1 MIAKSSSH
9 KSAKGFLSSFA
20 FIGAI
25 AGVGLASY
33 PAQAAFIGQYSG
45 YTVFG
50 GPPDLIPTPQC
61 PLCDSTVNFS
71 VYENTDGN
79 WTDDSEFAN
88 LNTTSLLNGID
99 SSARYV
105 YLYQVI
111 NTNPL
116 PQGEDDLL
124 TFNIAVEEID
134 EDWRDMGTLPYI
146 GPYDGPNPYTSG
158 GYLDGTV
165 FANASR
171 ATEPLDTPGN
181 WEPGPQSDV
190 FPFVTDS
197 NAVNPTRLTY
207 EEIRDDAVEQLNNPV
222 GVASPT
228 QGMSF
233 LFGTEIPAD
242 ATSSVLFL
250 TSNEVPD
257 FPWARTQSGSGEG
270 TSGDV
275 VGVKVSVD
283 NKIPEPTSTL
293 AILGISSLSLIL
305 KRKKISHME

>member
-1 MIAKSSSH
+1 M
-9 KSAKGFLSSFA
+9 
-20 FIGAI
+20 
-25 AGVGLASY
+25 
-33 PAQAAFIGQYSG
+33 
-45 YTVFG
+45 
-50 GPPDLIPTPQC
+50 IPTPQC

-124 TFNIAVEEID
+124 TFNIAVEE
-134 EDWRDMGTLPYI
+134 
-146 GPYDGPNPYTSG
+146 
-158 GYLDGTV
+158 
-165 FANASR
+165 
-171 ATEPLDTPGN
+171 